1 VPFITWF
8 ILAISSMGA
17 PARQEELRLP
27 ARELATKILDLT
39 GSMDSIHVF
48 LQNQGQPGK
57 GEGAAFQRE
66 LESVFRSR
74 GIRIVA
80 APEGTTEV
88 AITVAD
94 NFQGSV
100 WIAQIQKGENRY
112 VAMVSAPRPSPGGE
126 KDSIPLVVQV
136 RPVYEQRQPILDLVR
151 RDDALAVLDPGSI
164 SIYGWSGS
172 WQHRRSVPLAHLR
185 PWPRDLRGRLIVEG
199 SSLRAYLPGVVCK
212 ADIDQPGVDCK
223 DADEAWPLDLPDA
236 KLAGGRN
243 YFQAAG
249 LPPFY
254 SIARAASPADPRWL
268 VAGLDGKAYLYNP
281 VHEVLAILDGW
292 GSEVV
297 ALRTECSDDTQVLVV
312 LAGDNGQ
319 GDSIQVFKIADRR
332 AVPSSPPVQ
341 LPGKITALW
350 PAAGGA
356 AAMLVCH
363 NSQANR
369 YEAYQVSVSCGR

>member
-1 VPFITWF
+1 
-8 ILAISSMGA
+8 MGA

-27 ARELATKILDLT
+27 ARELAAKILDLT
-39 GSMDSIHVF
+39 GSTESIHVF
-48 LQNQGQPGK
+48 LQSRGQSGT
-57 GEGAAFQRE
+57 GETAFLRE

-74 GIRIVA
+74 GIRIVTV
-80 APEGTTEV
+80 PEGATEV
-88 AITVAD
+88 AVTMAD

-164 SIYGWSGS
+164 SIYGWSGN

-254 SIARAASPADPRWL
+254 SVARAASPADPRWL

-332 AVPSSPPVQ
+332 AVPSSPPAQ

-350 PAAGGA
+350 PAPGGA
-356 AAMLVCH
+356 ATMLVCH